1 MDQNGQKTVG
11 RGNEHSERAPVA
23 IPLYFHH
30 QDLIRNLDP
39 KKTVKQSKLINLW
52 NRLHFMEGMVYVH
65 LHHPHY
71 KEDLLIQAHPAP
83 CSNGSMT
90 CRWPEE
96 SLRFTKD
103 ADILNIILTDGLSVF
118 LVPTQLK
125 DVQKDHFTIHVP
137 DKGYILGQRRARRYR
152 CQGINAEVVQNGFQ
166 AQGQLTDFS
175 ARAFSVK
182 VSPEATGSFR
192 WFNADCPSTVNLY
205 RDGQMV
211 FSASCRC
218 IRQASDQV
226 ARDIVFAPVIS
237 QMSRFLKK
245 KLRNPRI
252 RIEPLPNISFDH
264 PVIRKNI
271 QLDIHD
277 LSTSGFAVYL
287 AADEDV
293 LMAGMIIPDLT
304 INYAGA
310 LKMRC
315 KAQILYRR
323 EEKKKNIRY
332 GFVFLD
338 MDVATYNRMSH
349 IIMNIIDPGT
359 HIADEV
365 DADRL
370 WEFLFESGFIYPQ
383 KYDLVQSYRQSMK
396 ETYQRLYRDNP
407 EIIAQMTYQRNG
419 RIYGHVSMV
428 RSYERTWMVH
438 HLAARPF
445 NNKRIGLQILKQI
458 LRYFDGFYRLPAIGM
473 DYMMFYFRPE
483 NRFPDHFFGGFA
495 RHLNNPRA
503 CSLDLFSYLNYTTAC
518 VGQPLPE
525 GWSLGPCTGADLE
538 ELSRFYR
545 NTSDGLLLDVLR
557 LGEDKEDGESLSQLY
572 ARHGLTRSCQ
582 GLSLKQNGS
591 LRAVLVVNQ
600 SDPGLSL
607 SDFLNGIKIL
617 VTDGAGL
624 PWEVLSAA
632 VSQLAGCY
640 RLDKIPLLVYPSRYL
655 EALGIPFEKRYNL
668 WIMDVYYGREYGEY
682 MMKNTKL
689 KFSFLVRF
697 LMKKY
702 LKT

>member
-1 MDQNGQKTVG
+1 
-11 RGNEHSERAPVA
+11 
-23 IPLYFHH
+23 
-30 QDLIRNLDP
+30 
-39 KKTVKQSKLINLW
+39 
-52 NRLHFMEGMVYVH
+52 
-65 LHHPHY
+65 
-71 KEDLLIQAHPAP
+71 
-83 CSNGSMT
+83 
-90 CRWPEE
+90 
-96 SLRFTKD
+96 
-103 ADILNIILTDGLSVF
+103 
-118 LVPTQLK
+118 
-125 DVQKDHFTIHVP
+125 
-137 DKGYILGQRRARRYR
+137 
-152 CQGINAEVVQNGFQ
+152 
-166 AQGQLTDFS
+166 
-175 ARAFSVK
+175 
-182 VSPEATGSFR
+182 
-192 WFNADCPSTVNLY
+192 
-205 RDGQMV
+205 
-211 FSASCRC
+211 
-218 IRQASDQV
+218 
-226 ARDIVFAPVIS
+226 
-237 QMSRFLKK
+237 
-245 KLRNPRI
+245 
-252 RIEPLPNISFDH
+252 
-264 PVIRKNI
+264 
-271 QLDIHD
+271 
-277 LSTSGFAVYL
+277 
-287 AADEDV
+287 
-293 LMAGMIIPDLT
+293 
-304 INYAGA
+304 
-310 LKMRC
+310 
-315 KAQILYRR
+315 
-323 EEKKKNIRY
+323 
-332 GFVFLD
+332 
-338 MDVATYNRMSH
+338 
-349 IIMNIIDPGT
+349 
-359 HIADEV
+359 
-365 DADRL
+365 
-370 WEFLFESGFIYPQ
+370 
-383 KYDLVQSYRQSMK
+383 MK

-545 NTSDGLLLDVLR
+545 NTSGGLLLDVLR
-557 LGEDKEDGESLSQLY
+557 LGKGKEDGESLSHLY

-582 GLSLKQNGS
+582 GISLKHNGR
-591 LRAVLVVNQ
+591 LKAMLVVNR

-617 VTDGAGL
+617 VNDAAGL
-624 PWEVLSAA
+624 PWEILSAA

-640 RLDKIPLLVYPSRYL
+640 RLDKIPLLVYPSSYL